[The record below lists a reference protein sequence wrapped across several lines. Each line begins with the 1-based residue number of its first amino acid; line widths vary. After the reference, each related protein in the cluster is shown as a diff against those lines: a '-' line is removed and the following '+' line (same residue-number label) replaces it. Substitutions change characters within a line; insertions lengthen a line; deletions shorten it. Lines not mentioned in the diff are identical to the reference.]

1 MKMLSLFR
9 QTISFTLSKS
19 SRACWRKRLS
29 RVRKVSDEMLQCS
42 ATQYFESRSKL
53 NIDNFFHSLDFFC
66 QDQNR
71 FNHQYAWVTI
81 MWVGS
86 RKRILLFFRKILNTN
101 LRCNRR
107 DPAPG
112 ILQPHCIQL
121 PRGFLSVTSIRK
133 KQSSNQLKTSKG
145 DTKQW
150 SSQWIATRPNEGGSA
165 KTGK

>member
-19 SRACWRKRLS
+19 SRAFWRQRLS
-29 RVRKVSDEMLQCS
+29 RIRKVSDEMLQCS
-42 ATQYFESRSKL
+42 ATQYSKSRSKL
-53 NIDNFFHSLDFFC
+53 LKLNIYNFFHSLDFFC

-71 FNHQYAWVTI
+71 FNHQYVWETI

-107 DPAPG
+107 DPASG
-112 ILQPHCIQL
+112 ILQQHCIQL
-121 PRGFLSVTSIRK
+121 PRGFY
-133 KQSSNQLKTSKG
+133 QSLQFYWFDQLYEFVS
-145 DTKQW
+145 
-150 SSQWIATRPNEGGSA
+150 
-165 KTGK
+165 